1 MPEGRWERVGG
12 DSVAANAHG
21 MRPIYPPLHGA
32 DDRVPLRE
40 FIVVGAIGLLIG
52 AALRLIIAVAI
63 S

>member
-1 MPEGRWERVGG
+1 
-12 DSVAANAHG
+12 